1 MKTFDCLNTWTQC
14 GQVRALWKGDYHI
27 QLDMMGNGFLYCLTE
42 DQGELHNLWDEEE
55 FIHVKEEMLRELAS
69 AMMRAEDPLP
79 VPHFRYRTKVHPDG
93 YWYQDYESADPG
105 VRKMEPIGKRLG

>member
-1 MKTFDCLNTWTQC
+1 MEGRLPHPAGYDGKRIL
-14 GQVRALWKGDYHI
+14 I
-27 QLDMMGNGFLYCLTE
+27 CLTE

>member
-1 MKTFDCLNTWTQC
+1 
-14 GQVRALWKGDYHI
+14 
-27 QLDMMGNGFLYCLTE
+27 
-42 DQGELHNLWDEEE
+42 
-55 FIHVKEEMLRELAS
+55 MLRELAS